1 MLRHLAN
8 DKINSG
14 SEILAAEL
22 ATNIGRFDFAIQI
35 SKIASYEKRFH
46 NRYNYTVIST
56 PKYIYK
62 HYNFPG
68 PFEHNFLSL

>member
-8 DKINSG
+8 DNIGSG

-22 ATNIGRFDFAIQI
+22 ATNIDRFDFAIQI

-46 NRYNYTVIST
+46 NKFNYPIIST
-56 PKYIYK
+56 PKSI
-62 HYNFPG
+62 N
-68 PFEHNFLSL
+68 